1 MDKHLKDDDEKFR
14 RKIEKEN
21 EQALLDLNQM
31 KNKVLEMQVESA
43 YDRGKAFQERLSRDG
58 AKQGDLNDLMD

>member
-1 MDKHLKDDDEKFR
+1 M
-14 RKIEKEN
+14 RKIQKEN

-43 YDRGKAFQERLSRDG
+43 YDRGKAF
-58 AKQGDLNDLMD
+58 

>member
-1 MDKHLKDDDEKFR
+1 M
-14 RKIEKEN
+14 RKIQKEN
-21 EQALLDLNQM
+21 DQALLDLNQM